1 MVSHREEDYLKALD
15 IAKRVLLSSD
25 IKEQC
30 LIAGAE
36 WEPSEDGG
44 TIYLPYFDTTCQITI
59 PHCKFSLKKSAENI
73 NLSNQILI
81 FHYLNG
87 VKDIPC
93 KNKLISFKEIPSGE
107 FYYPAFAR
115 RSIEPLLKTF
125 SKIKSI
131 AEGLGGKPVAIGD
144 EGIKISVF
152 PRVPVTLVLWFAD
165 EEFPPDL
172 QILFDASI
180 TEFLSTE
187 DIAVLGQEVM
197 IRMIKSYYSSLPR
210 WACSISINVSV
221 STGVSVSYLC
231 NPLASGK
238 DVFEGKISKNK
249 KRGHF

>member
-30 LIAGAE
+30 RIAGAE
-36 WEPSEDGG
+36 WKPSEDGG

-59 PHCKFSLKKSAENI
+59 PHFEFSLKESAENI

-81 FHYLNG
+81 LHYLNG
-87 VKDIPC
+87 VADIPLE
-93 KNKLISFKEIPSGE
+93 NKLISFKEIPSGE

-125 SKIKSI
+125 STKLQAFKSI
-131 AEGLGGKPVAIGD
+131 AEGLGGEPVAIGD
-144 EGIKISVF
+144 VGIKISVF
-152 PRVPVTLVLWFAD
+152 PRVPVTFVLWFAD
-165 EEFPPDL
+165 EELPPDL

-197 IRMIKSYYSSLPR
+197 IRMIKSYYSSLSR
-210 WACSISINVSV
+210 
-221 STGVSVSYLC
+221 
-231 NPLASGK
+231 
-238 DVFEGKISKNK
+238 
-249 KRGHF
+249 

>member
-1 MVSHREEDYLKALD
+1 MVSHREEDYLKALE
-15 IAKRVLLSSD
+15 IAKRVLLGSD

-30 LIAGAE
+30 RIAGAE
-36 WEPSEDGG
+36 WQPSEDGG
-44 TIYLPYFDTTCQITI
+44 KIYLPYFDTTCQITVT
-59 PHCKFSLKKSAENI
+59 HFEFSLKESAENI

-87 VKDIPC
+87 VKDTPF

-125 SKIKSI
+125 SKNFQAFKSI
-131 AEGLGGKPVAIGD
+131 AEGLGGKPVGIGD
-144 EGIKISVF
+144 AGIKISVF

-165 EEFPPDL
+165 AEFPPDL

-180 TEFLSTE
+180 TEILSTE

-197 IRMIKSYYSSLPR
+197 IRMIKSYYSSLP
-210 WACSISINVSV
+210 
-221 STGVSVSYLC
+221 
-231 NPLASGK
+231 K
-238 DVFEGKISKNK
+238 
-249 KRGHF
+249 

>member
-15 IAKRVLLSSD
+15 IAQAVLLNSD

-30 LIAGAE
+30 RIAGAE
-36 WEPSEDGG
+36 WEPSEEGG
-44 TIYLPYFDTTCQITI
+44 TIYLPYFHTTCQITI
-59 PHCKFSLKKSAENI
+59 PHFEFSLKKSAENI

-93 KNKLISFKEIPSGE
+93 ENKLISFKEIPSGE

-125 SKIKSI
+125 SKNFQAFKSI
-131 AEGLGGKPVAIGD
+131 AEGLEGKPVGIGD
-144 EGIKISVF
+144 AGIKITVF

-165 EEFPPDL
+165 AEFPPDL

-197 IRMIKSYYSSLPR
+197 IRMIKSYYSSLP
-210 WACSISINVSV
+210 
-221 STGVSVSYLC
+221 
-231 NPLASGK
+231 K
-238 DVFEGKISKNK
+238 
-249 KRGHF
+249 

>member
-25 IKEQC
+25 IKERC
-30 LIAGAE
+30 RIAGAE
-36 WEPSEDGG
+36 WQPSEEGG
-44 TIYLPYFDTTCQITI
+44 TIYLPYFHTTCQITI
-59 PHCKFSLKKSAENI
+59 PHFEFSLKESAENI

-81 FHYLNG
+81 LHYLNG
-87 VKDIPC
+87 VKDIPIE
-93 KNKLISFKEIPSGE
+93 NRLISFKEIPSGE

-125 SKIKSI
+125 STKLQDFKSI

-144 EGIKISVF
+144 AGIKISVF

-165 EEFPPDL
+165 AEFSPDL
-172 QILFDASI
+172 QILFDASV

-197 IRMIKSYYSSLPR
+197 IRMIKSYYSSLP
-210 WACSISINVSV
+210 
-221 STGVSVSYLC
+221 
-231 NPLASGK
+231 K
-238 DVFEGKISKNK
+238 
-249 KRGHF
+249 